1 MRGGRI
7 DVDRMLKKIEPRQ
20 FDELVAFRE
29 IEPDP
34 DDRLLG
40 LVRRGFQA
48 VLNTMGCDV
57 EQKMLDPWYE
67 EPEVESD
74 QDLVVGTIRAHYG
87 A

>member
-7 DVDRMLKKIEPRQ
+7 DVDRILGEIEPRQ

-40 LVRRGFQA
+40 VCRRGFQA
-48 VLNTMGCDV
+48 VLNTMGCEV
-57 EQKMLDPWYE
+57 EQKDLDPWYE
-67 EPEVESD
+67 EPSADND
-74 QDLVVGTIRAHYG
+74 QDAVVGAIRAHY
-87 A
+87 

>member
-7 DVDRMLKKIEPRQ
+7 DVDRILKEIEPRQ

-34 DDRLLG
+34 DERLREI
-40 LVRRGFQA
+40 VRRGFQY
-48 VLNTMGCDV
+48 VLATQGSEV
-57 EQKMLDPWYE
+57 TSEQLDPWYE

-74 QDLVVGTIRAHYG
+74 QDLVVGTIRAHY
-87 A
+87 